1 MPIRNQGE
9 PHQNGSKHLMA
20 ASKNSSCSAGFQS
33 PDAEFTLLVP
43 RSGSGRGFKRKCQN
57 LIRERLLCFCSPRRP
72 GKVIKT
78 AACPCRRLRGGGSRQ
93 DGKVHRKKEKCK
105 RDTAQFKDMFKHVLN
120 FKRISNPSE
129 AVLLSIQKN
138 HN

>member
-105 RDTAQFKDMFKHVLN
+105 RAITLRLWRKNLCSSGCG
-120 FKRISNPSE
+120 SNILMDQSPSPC
-129 AVLLSIQKN
+129 
-138 HN
+138 